1 MHLARIQRRVQ
12 SRSAKAAANESK
24 YPNIVELA
32 VDGDGLDVTL
42 GRRIINF
49 DKSRHIQPHYGRTS
63 IRQRQMFYRWCFF
76 DLATAQDFIELVGS
90 SANTRRGKTDRGQRG
105 EAGGDVVAQMCSVTS
120 RQH

>member
-42 GRRIINF
+42 GRSIW
-49 DKSRHIQPHYGRTS
+49 QPLKIS
-63 IRQRQMFYRWCFF
+63 SNSS
-76 DLATAQDFIELVGS
+76 VGS
-90 SANTRRGKTDRGQRG
+90 SANTRRGKTDRGEHRQA
-105 EAGGDVVAQMCSVTS
+105 AGAIAAS
-120 RQH
+120 RQAD

>member
-1 MHLARIQRRVQ
+1 MHSARTQRRVQ

-42 GRRIINF
+42 GRRILNF
-49 DKSRHIQPHYGRTS
+49 HKSRHIQPHYVRKS

-76 DLATAQDFIELVGS
+76 DLATAHDFIEQFG
-90 SANTRRGKTDRGQRG
+90 G
-105 EAGGDVVAQMCSVTS
+105 EF
-120 RQH
+120 R